1 MPNEP
6 VAWYLEAIAAAPF
19 NQASRQLSI
28 LPATTHP
35 MPDSH
40 GDRREILWKPH
51 SAGASAT
58 LKNADGHSAVL
69 SARAVLSISELS
81 CRRVVL
87 PHNIRGSDRFPDS
100 GSPRIF
106 VCVHTH
112 THNIPTYLPT
122 YLPIY
127 PPTHVHTYIHT
138 YTRIRYDDMI

>member
-81 CRRVVL
+81 CRRVVFAAQYQRLRQVPRFRL
-87 PHNIRGSDRFPDS
+87 PSYIC
-100 GSPRIF
+100 
-106 VCVHTH
+106 VCAHAH
-112 THNIPTYLPT
+112 A
-122 YLPIY
+122 
-127 PPTHVHTYIHT
+127 
-138 YTRIRYDDMI
+138 